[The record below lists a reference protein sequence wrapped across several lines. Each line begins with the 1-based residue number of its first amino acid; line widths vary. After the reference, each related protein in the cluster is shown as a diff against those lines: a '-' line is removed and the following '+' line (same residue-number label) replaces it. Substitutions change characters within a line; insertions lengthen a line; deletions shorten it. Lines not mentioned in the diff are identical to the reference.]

1 MSVVTAFPAPGGVR
15 ACVTQCALT
24 AGVLHLHISSPS
36 WQDWTKKIA
45 TVVPTRLSGCWSILS
60 AIQPMHKSSP
70 VEAVALSSSG
80 HTASPSLMQG
90 VLDASQLDAWRH
102 AVSQWPVSS
111 LHCPAAFNRAPSW
124 EPRRLSSNAL
134 SPEPH
139 SGQLHQAGAE
149 LGGDAGQRELAKAHG
164 TSPERTPVPPQT
176 PPSHGSSGAA
186 SAQHLDSRPLLP
198 NTLKSLLLSTLCNPR
213 G

>member
-1 MSVVTAFPAPGGVR
+1 
-15 ACVTQCALT
+15 
-24 AGVLHLHISSPS
+24 
-36 WQDWTKKIA
+36 
-45 TVVPTRLSGCWSILS
+45 
-60 AIQPMHKSSP
+60 MHEASP
-70 VEAVALSSSG
+70 VEGVALSSSG
-80 HTASPSLMQG
+80 HTGSPSLMQG

-149 LGGDAGQRELAKAHG
+149 LGGDAGQRERAKACI
-164 TSPERTPVPPQT
+164 SPDRTPVPPQT

-186 SAQHLDSRPLLP
+186 SAQHIDSLAPLKCLP
-198 NTLKSLLLSTLCNPR
+198 PPCVI
-213 G
+213 